1 MRGWRAATYIGD
13 QRTDYLDLLPRAF
26 GLAYGLLAVA
36 PVVAFR
42 MGNVVLVCATLRAPN
57 VVCAMVI
64 QPIEPLCTY
73 IVIYWRR

>member
-26 GLAYGLLAVA
+26 GLAYRLLAVV
-36 PVVAFR
+36 PVLAFCMR
-42 MGNVVLVCATLRAPN
+42 NVVLVCAALRAPN